1 MCPSVLDGM
10 VRERINIVIHGTHQF
25 NDPQTEVVQTFVAT
39 EYTS

>member
-10 VRERINIVIHGTHQF
+10 VRERINIIHGMHQF
-25 NDPQTEVVQTFVAT
+25 NDMQTEVVQTFVAT